1 MKNFQQTVVNSKG
14 GEKWIDANKGIIGG
28 INPFTFSELHYL
40 KDTENNSLFVG
51 GIGKGTKMQVFEEN
65 DFKPELAPKKANIER
80 IQREGK
86 NLIVMSYE
94 V

>member
-1 MKNFQQTVVNSKG
+1 MKNSQQTVVNSKG
-14 GEKWIDANKGIIGG
+14 REKWIDVNKGIIGY
-28 INPFTFSELHYL
+28 INPFTFSELSYS
-40 KDTENNSLFVG
+40 KDTENNSPFIGTL
-51 GIGKGTKMQVFEEN
+51 GKGTKIQVFEEN
-65 DFKPELAPKKANIER
+65 DYKPELAPKKANIER